1 MSQLTYIAVDKI
13 HAHPNN
19 PRKDIGD
26 ITELA
31 DEYLSI
37 IGHRRLAASKEAGLA
52 EVPCIITEMDEKQQL
67 ATMLLENMQRTDLTV
82 YEQAQGFQL
91 MMDMGESVTG
101 ISDKTG
107 FSESTVRRRMKLLE
121 LDADKFKESEERGA
135 SLSDYMELERIQS
148 MELKNSVLVYVGTA
162 NFQNELRR
170 AIEQEEQDAKREE
183 NLALLRSFA
192 TETDEIGGLAYVRYF
207 HRASNIERPAD
218 ADEVEYYFTV
228 DTYGFNLYKQSDG
241 EQEDTAEKEAKRKAQ
256 EEAERR
262 RAELDVIAN
271 RAFEL
276 RFAFVQK
283 LKVLKIKAN
292 LGEIVAAAA
301 LQAADHWTCI
311 DNEEFFT
318 LLGTKLPE
326 DEEAIPEAM
335 RTIARKS
342 PERAIMARA
351 YLDFEDGSNK
361 TYHQWNG
368 THKGNASLDALY
380 ELLTLLGYEMS
391 DEEKACQNGT
401 LNCL

>member
-1 MSQLTYIAVDKI
+1 MLMI
-13 HAHPNN
+13 
-19 PRKDIGD
+19 
-26 ITELA
+26 
-31 DEYLSI
+31 LSLVL
-37 IGHRRLAASKEAGLA
+37 R
-52 EVPCIITEMDEKQQL
+52 
-67 ATMLLENMQRTDLTV
+67 ATNQ
-82 YEQAQGFQL
+82 
-91 MMDMGESVTG
+91 
-101 ISDKTG
+101 TG

-148 MELKNSVLVYVGTA
+148 MELKNSVLAHVGTA

-192 TETDEIGGLAYVRYF
+192 TETDEIGELAYVRYF
-207 HRASNIERPAD
+207 HRGSNIERPDD
-218 ADEVEYYFTV
+218 ADEVKYYFAV
-228 DTYGFNLYKQSDG
+228 DTYGFNLYKQSEG

-276 RFAFVQK
+276 RFAFIQK
-283 LKVLKIKAN
+283 LKVSKIKAN

-391 DEEKACQNGT
+391 DEEKACQDGT
-401 LNCL
+401 HELFVNA